1 MSENIWVVIPAAGRG
16 ARFGGDIPKQYE
28 LLRGRTVLE
37 RSVACFDSLPGLR
50 GVIIA
55 VSPDDTFS
63 RVPHAPDVLVE
74 YVFGGATRGASVAAA
89 LDWLAKGPA
98 APDDWVM
105 VHDAARP
112 LLAVEDRDA
121 LVAACLPDAVGG
133 LLATPVA
140 DTLKRA
146 DEDGRVDA
154 TVSRAGLWRAM
165 TPQMFRLG
173 ALRDALAAAGLDV
186 TDEASA
192 MEAAGHRPL
201 LVEGSAL
208 NIKIT
213 TRDDLALAEAF
224 S

>member
-1 MSENIWVVIPAAGRG
+1 MSDDIWVVIPAAGRG

-37 RSVACFDSLPGLR
+37 RSVACFDGLQGLR
-50 GVIIA
+50 GIVIA
-55 VSPDDTFS
+55 VSADDTLS
-63 RVPHAPDVLVE
+63 RLRHAPDVLVE
-74 YVFGGATRGASVAAA
+74 YVTGGETRGASVSAA
-89 LDWLAKGPA
+89 LDWLAEGPA
-98 APDDWVM
+98 AADDWVM

-112 LLAVEDRDA
+112 LLSVNDRDA
-121 LVAACLPDAVGG
+121 LVAACRADAVGG

-140 DTLKRA
+140 DTLKRG
-146 DEDGRVDA
+146 DEDSRVQT
-154 TVSRAGLWRAM
+154 TVPRTGLWRAM

-173 ALRDALAAAGLDV
+173 DLRKALATAGLDV

-201 LVEGSAL
+201 LVAGSAL
-208 NIKIT
+208 NVKIT
-213 TRDDLALAEAF
+213 TRDDLALAEAL